1 MLARRSSRA
10 ARSFSC
16 VEAPASDRSLSIDSV
31 PTGARGIRCQALLIE
46 ADEPYAVA
54 IGACVRLAGCRVEL
68 VMEPGAA
75 LAELEQRG
83 FDLVVWGVA
92 ETETRPLV
100 EVLGELRLR
109 SQAPLILLDDGIDV
123 TQLVLEAGADQWLP
137 KPFVPGALVG
147 AIRAAL
153 RKSASATVRVASKLE
168 VRGMVLDG
176 GKRALTFEGAEVFFT
191 RQEWDLFMILASH
204 PNRFLGAQ
212 EILRLGWRAGEHAA
226 EQLRTY
232 IHRLRHKIE
241 PLNLPCH
248 LASEHGQGYCLMFD

>member
-1 MLARRSSRA
+1 MVA
-10 ARSFSC
+10 
-16 VEAPASDRSLSIDSV
+16 D
-31 PTGARGIRCQALLIE
+31 PT
-46 ADEPYAVA
+46 
-54 IGACVRLAGCRVEL
+54 AG
-68 VMEPGAA
+68 
-75 LAELEQRG
+75 LAELERRS

-92 ETETRPLV
+92 NAQSRRLV

-109 SQAPLILLDDGIDV
+109 SQAPLIVLDDGIDV
-123 TQLVLEAGADQWLP
+123 AQLALEAGADQWLP

-153 RKSASATVRVASKLE
+153 RKLASATVRVASKLE

-176 GKRALTFEGAEVFFT
+176 GRRALAFGGSEVSFT

-232 IHRLRHKIE
+232 VHRLRAKIE
-241 PLNLPCH
+241 PLSLPCR
-248 LASEHGQGYCLMFD
+248 LVSEHGQGYCLMFD

>member
-1 MLARRSSRA
+1 MSADIFWIDRSHEQVYIPDDGSFEFKGPSRA
-10 ARSFSC
+10 YGF
-16 VEAPASDRSLSIDSV
+16 EAKSGD
-31 PTGARGIRCQALLIE
+31 LLWK
-46 ADEPYAVA
+46 
-54 IGACVRLAGCRVEL
+54 
-68 VMEPGAA
+68 
-75 LAELEQRG
+75 
-83 FDLVVWGVA
+83 FDCNPKSA
-92 ETETRPLV
+92 
-100 EVLGELRLR
+100 
-109 SQAPLILLDDGIDV
+109 
-123 TQLVLEAGADQWLP
+123 

-204 PNRFLGAQ
+204 ANRFLGAR